1 MGEASAVGGVGE
13 PAGDGRVEPGTA
25 GAAPDAGTD
34 AGTETGGGASTV
46 EHVPVKRKG
55 ARKR

>member
-1 MGEASAVGGVGE
+1 MAETSAAGGVGE

-25 GAAPDAGTD
+25 AEAADAVSGAG
-34 AGTETGGGASTV
+34 TV

>member
-1 MGEASAVGGVGE
+1 VGE

-25 GAAPDAGTD
+25 DSGAGTD
-34 AGTETGGGASTV
+34 TGIDTGTGSGASTV